1 MGTVRTETASP
12 QVKINH
18 EPTRFGA
25 RQLGTIVVRKWER
38 KRGRKIHV
46 PERWICRDED
56 NEEPADTGGLLAI
69 RGHANPGNL
78 QYHLGPR

>member
-1 MGTVRTETASP
+1 MGTVRTETASS

-18 EPTRFGA
+18 KLTPFGA
-25 RQLGTIVVRKWER
+25 HQSGTIMVRKWER

-56 NEEPADTGGLLAI
+56 KEEQVDTDGLLAI
-69 RGHANPGNL
+69 QGHAHQAIYNTT
-78 QYHLGPR
+78 